1 VNAEQRTSN
10 TERVTRNP
18 IQKNGIRDVVF
29 LHGWGSGA
37 AVWREMAAYLAPRR
51 VPHAPDLPGYGSA
64 AACAPYTL
72 EGIAAALARSAPARC
87 HVVGWSLGGQV
98 ALAWAR
104 SAPQQ
109 VARIALIAATPC
121 FAQRAGWPHAIT
133 AEALAG
139 FSRGL
144 AAERASTLRR
154 FMSLQAQGDEKAR
167 QVARQLRAAHA
178 VCDGP
183 AQEALAGG
191 LRILS
196 ETDLRDALGA
206 IRQPVLVVHGD
217 RDSLVPLEAG
227 EYLSRRLLNARLLVL
242 RGAGHAPFLSKP
254 EETSAALLEF
264 FNE

>member
-1 VNAEQRTSN
+1 LNLKRGTRNAEHD
-10 TERVTRNP
+10 VA
-18 IQKNGIRDVVF
+18 DVVF

-37 AVWREMAAYLAPRR
+37 AVWQEMAAQLAPRR
-51 VPHAPDLPGYGSA
+51 VAHAPDLPGYGA
-64 AACAPYTL
+64 APACAPYTL
-72 EGIAAALARSAPARC
+72 EGIAAAVARTAPARC

-104 SAPQQ
+104 SAPRQ
-109 VARIALIAATPC
+109 VARLALIAATPC
-121 FAQRAGWPHAIT
+121 FARRAGWPHAIT

-144 AAERASTLRR
+144 AAERAGTLRR
-154 FMSLQAQGDEKAR
+154 FMSLQAQGDEKAG
-167 QVARQLRAAHA
+167 QVVRQLRAAHA
-178 VCDGP
+178 ARDGLAP
-183 AQEALAGG
+183 EALEGG

-196 ETDLRDALGA
+196 ETDMRDALGS

-217 RDSLVPLEAG
+217 RDSLVPLAAG
-227 EYLSRRLLNARLLVL
+227 EFLSRRLFNARFLVL